1 MIKLILY
8 IVFEKYVNILTLKM
22 ASPRNQH
29 CVNRQTFVPY
39 ECWCECFS
47 SHAGLAVAPLN
58 TACSAVMMRVEHR
71 TLSAHACSAVRPAS
85 QPAAGHDLLL
95 VEVAAAAGPHCFRV
109 EIYSAS
115 QMRHL
120 DWSGRLHLPQPLP
133 R

>member
-1 MIKLILY
+1 VSIGKLS
-8 IVFEKYVNILTLKM
+8 FPMSAGVN
-22 ASPRNQH
+22 ASARMQDLP
-29 CVNRQTFVPY
+29 
-39 ECWCECFS
+39 
-47 SHAGLAVAPLN
+47 VAPLN
-58 TACSAVMMRVEHR
+58 AACSAVMTRVEHR

-120 DWSGRLHLPQPLP
+120 DSSGRLHLPQPLP